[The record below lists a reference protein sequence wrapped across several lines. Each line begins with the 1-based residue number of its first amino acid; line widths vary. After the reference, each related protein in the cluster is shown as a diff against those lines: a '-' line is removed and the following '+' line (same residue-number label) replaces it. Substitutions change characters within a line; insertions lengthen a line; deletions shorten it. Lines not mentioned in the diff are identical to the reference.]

1 MSKYWYVDDRNNKK
15 LVEGITNFVRYKKN
29 IVRLK
34 AVKKNVTFFKILY
47 AVSIIIRNKGQ
58 RYFVYK
64 IYVHIWEPIELFGF
78 GKIQ

>member
-34 AVKKNVTFFKILY
+34 AVKK
-47 AVSIIIRNKGQ
+47 RN
-58 RYFVYK
+58 
-64 IYVHIWEPIELFGF
+64 LF
-78 GKIQ
+78 